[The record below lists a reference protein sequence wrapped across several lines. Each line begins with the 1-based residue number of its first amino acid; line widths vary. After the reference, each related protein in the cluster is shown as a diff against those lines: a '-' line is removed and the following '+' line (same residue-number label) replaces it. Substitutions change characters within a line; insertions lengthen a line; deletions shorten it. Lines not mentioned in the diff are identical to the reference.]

1 MKHCLCLGLV
11 ITAIG
16 CKQEVA
22 SSVLCE
28 IKEGPVVECSITQTK
43 GTSEIEVCWHYKAEC
58 ANKSTL
64 EAPKMCAKVKDGGS
78 TTASTPADKLTISGP
93 CEGAAKGAV
102 TNMTI
107 NGETAK

>member
-1 MKHCLCLGLV
+1 MKTLLIVLAV
-11 ITAIG
+11 AAIG
-16 CKQEVA
+16 CREEVA

-28 IKEGPVVECSITQTK
+28 IKEGPVVDCSVTQTK
-43 GTSEIEVCWHYKAEC
+43 GKAEIEVCWNYKAEC

-78 TTASTPADKLTISGP
+78 ATASAPADKLTISGA